1 MRDMRRMTLL
11 IAVSAVTLF
20 LGLGPAASAQTA
32 STLPG
37 IPAGQ
42 GGPDNQVNP
51 SQGGNAPGGQN
62 NPAVNA
68 GPATAEDDGGSLAPW
83 LVGAA
88 LLVVLAAGGLLMAR
102 KASAG
107 RADTYESGRTVA

>member
-1 MRDMRRMTLL
+1 MRQMTVL
-11 IAVSAVTLF
+11 IAVAAVTVF

-37 IPAGQ
+37 VPAGQ

-51 SQGGNAPGGQN
+51 SQGGDAPGGQN

-68 GPATAEDDGGSLAPW
+68 GPATAADDDATLAPW

-88 LLVVLAAGGLLMAR
+88 RRVVLAAGGLGMAR
-102 KASAG
+102 RATAGDDASGA
-107 RADTYESGRTVA
+107 RRSVA

>member
-1 MRDMRRMTLL
+1 MRRMTVL
-11 IAVSAVTLF
+11 IAVTAVTGF

-42 GGPDNQVNP
+42 GGPDNQVNS
-51 SQGGNAPGGQN
+51 SQGGDAPGGQN
-62 NPAVNA
+62 NPAVNS
-68 GPATAEDDGGSLAPW
+68 GPAVATDDGTPLAPW

-88 LLVVLAAGGLLMAR
+88 LLAVLAAGGLMMAR
-102 KASAG
+102 RAGTRDDAHEARRSA
-107 RADTYESGRTVA
+107 V

>member
-1 MRDMRRMTLL
+1 MRRMTLL
-11 IAVSAVTLF
+11 IAITAATVFLAV
-20 LGLGPAASAQTA
+20 GPAASAQTA

-37 IPAGQ
+37 VPAGQ

-68 GPATAEDDGGSLAPW
+68 GPATATEDDASLAPW

-88 LLVVLAAGGLLMAR
+88 LLVVLAAGGLVMAR
-102 KASAG
+102 RATAG
-107 RADTYESGRTVA
+107 DDRSGARRSVA

>member
-1 MRDMRRMTLL
+1 MRRMTLL
-11 IAVSAVTLF
+11 IAVTAVTVF

-37 IPAGQ
+37 VPAGQ

-51 SQGGNAPGGQN
+51 SQGGNAPGGQS

-68 GPATAEDDGGSLAPW
+68 GPATAEEDDASLAPW

-88 LLVVLAAGGLLMAR
+88 LLVVLAAGGLVMAR
-102 KASAG
+102 RAG
-107 RADTYESGRTVA
+107 ARGDAYDARSVA

>member
-1 MRDMRRMTLL
+1 MRRMTLL
-11 IAVSAVTLF
+11 IAVTAVTVF
-20 LGLGPAASAQTA
+20 LGLGPAAFAQTA

-37 IPAGQ
+37 VPAGQ

-68 GPATAEDDGGSLAPW
+68 GPATAEEDDASLAPW

-88 LLVVLAAGGLLMAR
+88 LLVVLAAGGLVMAR
-102 KASAG
+102 RAG
-107 RADTYESGRTVA
+107 ARDDAVGARSSIA

>member
-1 MRDMRRMTLL
+1 MRRMTLL
-11 IAVSAVTLF
+11 IAVTAVTLF

-37 IPAGQ
+37 VPVGQ

-68 GPATAEDDGGSLAPW
+68 GPATADDDDSSLAPW

-88 LLVVLAAGGLLMAR
+88 LLVVLAAGGLMMAR
-102 KASAG
+102 RAG
-107 RADTYESGRTVA
+107 SRGDSYEARRSTV

>member
-1 MRDMRRMTLL
+1 MRRMTLL
-11 IAVSAVTLF
+11 IAVTAVTVF

-37 IPAGQ
+37 VPAGQ

-51 SQGGNAPGGQN
+51 SDGGNAPGGQN
-62 NPAVNA
+62 NPATNA
-68 GPATAEDDGGSLAPW
+68 GPATATDDGASHAPW

-88 LLVVLAAGGLLMAR
+88 QRVVRAAGGRVIAPKAGAR
-102 KASAG
+102 PQN
-107 RADTYESGRTVA
+107 Y

>member
-1 MRDMRRMTLL
+1 MRRMTLL
-11 IAVSAVTLF
+11 IAITAVTVF
-20 LGLGPAASAQTA
+20 LGMGPAAAQTA

-68 GPATAEDDGGSLAPW
+68 GPATAEDDDASLAPW

-88 LLVVLAAGGLLMAR
+88 LLVVLAGGGLLMAR
-102 KASAG
+102 RASAG
-107 RADTYESGRTVA
+107 RSDSYEGSRTTA

>member
-1 MRDMRRMTLL
+1 MRRMTLL
-11 IAVSAVTLF
+11 IALTAVTVF

-37 IPAGQ
+37 VPAGQ

-51 SQGGNAPGGQN
+51 SEGGDAPGGRN

-68 GPATAEDDGGSLAPW
+68 GPATADEDDASLAPW

-88 LLVVLAAGGLLMAR
+88 LLVVLAAGGLVLAR
-102 KASAG
+102 RTTGADDVYEG
-107 RADTYESGRTVA
+107 RRSVA

>member
-1 MRDMRRMTLL
+1 MRRITLL
-11 IAVSAVTLF
+11 LTVTAVTLF
-20 LGLGPAASAQTA
+20 LGLGSAASAQTA

-37 IPAGQ
+37 VPAGQ

-51 SQGGNAPGGQN
+51 SQGGDAPGGQN

-68 GPATAEDDGGSLAPW
+68 GPATADDDDASLAPW

-88 LLVVLAAGGLLMAR
+88 LLVVLAAGGLVMAR
-102 KASAG
+102 RTTARDDAYAG
-107 RADTYESGRTVA
+107 RRSVA

>member
-1 MRDMRRMTLL
+1 MRRMTLL
-11 IAVSAVTLF
+11 IAVAAVTVF

-37 IPAGQ
+37 VPAGQ
-42 GGPDNQVNP
+42 GGPDNQVNT
-51 SQGGNAPGGQN
+51 SDGGNAPGGRS

-68 GPATAEDDGGSLAPW
+68 GPAIAEDGGASLAPW

-88 LLVVLAAGGLLMAR
+88 LLVVLAAGGLVMAR
-102 KASAG
+102 
-107 RADTYESGRTVA
+107 RASGRDAYEARRSVA

>member
-1 MRDMRRMTLL
+1 MRRMTLL
-11 IAVSAVTLF
+11 IAATAVTVF

-37 IPAGQ
+37 VPAGQ

-51 SQGGNAPGGQN
+51 SQGGNAPGGRN

-68 GPATAEDDGGSLAPW
+68 GPATAADDDASLAPW

-88 LLVVLAAGGLLMAR
+88 LLVVLAAGGLVMAR
-102 KASAG
+102 RAG
-107 RADTYESGRTVA
+107 APDDAYDTRRSVA

>member
-1 MRDMRRMTLL
+1 MRRITFLL
-11 IAVSAVTLF
+11 AVATVGLV
-20 LGLGPAASAQTA
+20 LGLGPAAHAQTA

-37 IPAGQ
+37 IPTGQ

-68 GPATAEDDGGSLAPW
+68 GPATADDEGSSIAPW

-88 LLVVLAAGGLLMAR
+88 LLVILAAGGVLLMR
-102 KASAG
+102 KMADSRNSDYAG
-107 RADTYESGRTVA
+107 RRTA

>member
-1 MRDMRRMTLL
+1 MRRMTLL
-11 IAVSAVTLF
+11 IAVTAVTVF

-37 IPAGQ
+37 VPAGQ

-51 SQGGNAPGGQN
+51 SDGGNAPGGQN
-62 NPAVNA
+62 NPATNA
-68 GPATAEDDGGSLAPW
+68 GPATADDDDASLAPW

-88 LLVVLAAGGLLMAR
+88 LLVVLAAGGLVMAR
-102 KASAG
+102 
-107 RADTYESGRTVA
+107 RATSGDGAYEGQRSVA

>member
-1 MRDMRRMTLL
+1 MRRMTLL
-11 IAVSAVTLF
+11 IAITAVTLF
-20 LGLGPAASAQTA
+20 LGLGSAANAQTA

-68 GPATAEDDGGSLAPW
+68 GPATSEDDDASLAPW

-102 KASAG
+102 RASARNDSVG
-107 RADTYESGRTVA
+107 ASSTAA

>member
-1 MRDMRRMTLL
+1 MRRTTLL
-11 IAVSAVTLF
+11 IAIAAVTVF

-37 IPAGQ
+37 VPAGQ
-42 GGPDNQVNP
+42 GGPDNQVNA
-51 SQGGNAPGGQN
+51 SQGGDAPGGQN

-68 GPATAEDDGGSLAPW
+68 GPATATDDGASLAPW

-88 LLVVLAAGGLLMAR
+88 LLVVLAAGGLVMAR
-102 KASAG
+102 RTTAREDAYDG
-107 RADTYESGRTVA
+107 RRSVA

>member
-1 MRDMRRMTLL
+1 MRRTTLL
-11 IAVSAVTLF
+11 IAVAAVTLF

-37 IPAGQ
+37 VPAGQ

-51 SQGGNAPGGQN
+51 AQGGNAPGGQN
-62 NPAVNA
+62 NPAANA
-68 GPATAEDDGGSLAPW
+68 GPATAEDDDASLAPW

-102 KASAG
+102 KATPGDDAYEARRSA
-107 RADTYESGRTVA
+107 V

>member
-1 MRDMRRMTLL
+1 MRRMTLL
-11 IAVSAVTLF
+11 IAVTAVTVF

-37 IPAGQ
+37 VPAGQ

-51 SQGGNAPGGQN
+51 SQGGDAPGGQN
-62 NPAVNA
+62 NPAVNS
-68 GPATAEDDGGSLAPW
+68 GPATAADDDASLAPW

-88 LLVVLAAGGLLMAR
+88 LLVVLAAGGLVLAR
-102 KASAG
+102 
-107 RADTYESGRTVA
+107 RATGDDADEARRSVA

>member
-1 MRDMRRMTLL
+1 MRRMTLL
-11 IAVSAVTLF
+11 IAVAAVTVF

-62 NPAVNA
+62 TPGVNA
-68 GPATAEDDGGSLAPW
+68 GPATADEDDASLAPW

-88 LLVVLAAGGLLMAR
+88 LLVVLAAGGLVMAR
-102 KASAG
+102 RAG
-107 RADTYESGRTVA
+107 SGRSDSYERSMA

>member
-1 MRDMRRMTLL
+1 MRRF
-11 IAVSAVTLF
+11 TLF
-20 LGLGPAASAQTA
+20 LAVVTVGLALGLGPAAHAQTA

-37 IPAGQ
+37 VPAGQ

-68 GPATAEDDGGSLAPW
+68 GPATAEDEGSSLAPW

-88 LLVVLAAGGLLMAR
+88 LLAILAAGGFLLMRRMADNR
-102 KASAG
+102 NSDYAG
-107 RADTYESGRTVA
+107 RRAA

>member
-1 MRDMRRMTLL
+1 MRRTTLL
-11 IAVSAVTLF
+11 FAVTAVTVF

-42 GGPDNQVNP
+42 GGPDNQVNS
-51 SQGGNAPGGQN
+51 SQGGDAPGGQN

-68 GPATAEDDGGSLAPW
+68 GPAVAADDDASLAPW

-88 LLVVLAAGGLLMAR
+88 LLVVLAAGGLVMAFR
-102 KASAG
+102 SKPIPIIEKG
-107 RADTYESGRTVA
+107 GN

>member
-1 MRDMRRMTLL
+1 MRRMTLL
-11 IAVSAVTLF
+11 IAITAVTVF

-37 IPAGQ
+37 VPAGQ

-68 GPATAEDDGGSLAPW
+68 GPATADDNDSSLAPW

-88 LLVVLAAGGLLMAR
+88 LLMVLAAGGLLMAR
-102 KASAG
+102 RAG
-107 RADTYESGRTVA
+107 RAEPYEGRRTTA